1 MENHSGDG
9 QINKKNELRYVVQ
22 YHIQYYNIRLEYWNA
37 LNNDRDFHSSPPTL
51 FSPPPFPYPFPLLS
65 LPLSPPLSLSF
76 LPSFFPPS
84 FLPSLIIGIV

>member
-9 QINKKNELRYVVQ
+9 QINNKNELRYVVQ

-65 LPLSPPLSLSF
+65 LPLSPFPFF
-76 LPSFFPPS
+76 LPSS
-84 FLPSLIIGIV
+84 LLPSYLP